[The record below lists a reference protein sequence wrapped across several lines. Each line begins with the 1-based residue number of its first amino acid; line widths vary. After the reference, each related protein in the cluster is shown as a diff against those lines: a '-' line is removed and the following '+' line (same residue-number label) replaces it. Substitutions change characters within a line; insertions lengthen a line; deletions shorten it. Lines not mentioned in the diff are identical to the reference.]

1 MLIQVKESE
10 GVWEVAYQLSPK
22 GWRNEADKEEKAR
35 VKTEKERAWED
46 GGLLTSLDP
55 SGN

>member
-1 MLIQVKESE
+1 LLIQVKESE

-35 VKTEKERAWED
+35 VKTEKELGKMVD
-46 GGLLTSLDP
+46 C
-55 SGN
+55 